1 MNLQE
6 NINRIKQILG
16 LITEEKSFEN
26 KPIILVGP
34 QGIGKSTTAKALAK
48 RLNIPYI
55 SSDLSMINKKY
66 VNLCKNE
73 PGIEVKIKEHPKL
86 GTYYDSNKEYPL
98 CVLNKLMD
106 EHLNNKIVFDI
117 GGTHAYINKTLSD
130 NVKKIFTKSP
140 NLFVFNILDNKDNAY
155 EILKKRRENR
165 GDEINKD
172 DYEKFK
178 NEFNS
183 LNDYYSGTQNISIL
197 DNKNKEKTTN
207 QLVDEIINKLK

>member
-1 MNLQE
+1 MDLQE
-6 NINRIKQILG
+6 NIKRIKQILS
-16 LITEEKSFEN
+16 LLTEEKSFEN
-26 KPIILVGP
+26 KPIILLGP

-73 PGIEVKIKEHPKL
+73 PGVEVKIKEHPKL

-106 EHLNNKIVFDI
+106 EYLNKKIVLDI
-117 GGTHAYINKTLSD
+117 GGTHAYINKKLSSS
-130 NVKKIFTKSP
+130 VKKIFNKSP
-140 NLFVFNILDNKDNAY
+140 NLFVFNILGDKDNAY

-172 DYEKFK
+172 DYE
-178 NEFNS
+178 NEINS
-183 LNDYYSGTQNISIL
+183 INDYYSRTQNISII
-197 DNKNKEKTTN
+197 DSNKTEKTTN